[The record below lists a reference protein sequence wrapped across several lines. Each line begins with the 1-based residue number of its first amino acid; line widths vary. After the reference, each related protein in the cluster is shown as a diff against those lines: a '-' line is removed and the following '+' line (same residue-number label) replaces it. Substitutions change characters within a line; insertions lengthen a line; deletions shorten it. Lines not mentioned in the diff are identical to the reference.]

1 MCDFS
6 STPDSRGHVWPLRG
20 AYVRR
25 RHAAVSFRAPGG
37 LAKRLAKRHLVAAE
51 RFDEAGDATRRTR
64 LATERTYLAWW
75 RTGLTCLAVGFGA
88 GRLVPD
94 LSRGTNW
101 PFEAIGV
108 LFALVGVGFIAYGY
122 VRQKQVE
129 EALAR
134 ADYAPLNNRA
144 ALVFASL
151 GVLLGLATLALLL
164 VHPT

>member
-1 MCDFS
+1 
-6 STPDSRGHVWPLRG
+6 
-20 AYVRR
+20 
-25 RHAAVSFRAPGG
+25 
-37 LAKRLAKRHLVAAE
+37 VAAE

-108 LFALVGVGFIAYGY
+108 SFALVGVGFIVYGY

-129 EALAR
+129 EALVR
-134 ADYAPLNNRA
+134 AEYAPLNNRA
-144 ALVFASL
+144 AFVFASL
-151 GVLLGLATLALLL
+151 GVLLGLATLVLLL

>member
-1 MCDFS
+1 M
-6 STPDSRGHVWPLRG
+6 
-20 AYVRR
+20 
-25 RHAAVSFRAPGG
+25 
-37 LAKRLAKRHLVAAE
+37 AKRHLMAAE
-51 RFDEAGDATRRTR
+51 HFDEAGDATRRTR

-94 LSRGTNW
+94 LSQGPTW
-101 PFEAIGV
+101 PFEVIGV
-108 LFALVGVGFIAYGY
+108 SFALVGVGFIAYGY

-129 EALAR
+129 EALVR
-134 ADYAPLNNRA
+134 AEYAPLNDRA

-151 GVLLGLATLALLL
+151 GVLLGLATLVLLL

>member
-1 MCDFS
+1 V
-6 STPDSRGHVWPLRG
+6 G
-20 AYVRR
+20 
-25 RHAAVSFRAPGG
+25 
-37 LAKRLAKRHLVAAE
+37 AE

-94 LSRGTNW
+94 LSKGTNW
-101 PFEAIGV
+101 PFEVIGV
-108 LFALVGVGFIAYGY
+108 AFALVGVG
-122 VRQKQVE
+122 KQVE

-134 ADYAPLNNRA
+134 ADYAPLRDRA
-144 ALVFASL
+144 ALVFASI
-151 GVLLGLATLALLL
+151 GALLGLATLVLLV

>member
-1 MCDFS
+1 M
-6 STPDSRGHVWPLRG
+6 
-20 AYVRR
+20 
-25 RHAAVSFRAPGG
+25 
-37 LAKRLAKRHLVAAE
+37 AAE
-51 RFDEAGDATRRTR
+51 HFDEAGDATRRTR

-94 LSRGTNW
+94 LSRGPTW
-101 PFEAIGV
+101 PFEVIGV
-108 LFALVGVGFIAYGY
+108 SFALVGVGFIAYGY

-129 EALAR
+129 EALVR
-134 ADYAPLNNRA
+134 AEYAPLNDRA

-151 GVLLGLATLALLL
+151 GVLLGLATLVLLL

>member
-1 MCDFS
+1 M
-6 STPDSRGHVWPLRG
+6 TPAHALPRGIG
-20 AYVRR
+20 EAIGET
-25 RHAAVSFRAPGG
+25 AP
-37 LAKRLAKRHLVAAE
+37 VAGE

-94 LSRGTNW
+94 LSQGTNW
-101 PFEAIGV
+101 PFEVIGV
-108 LFALVGVGFIAYGY
+108 AFALVGVGFIVYGY

-129 EALAR
+129 EALVR
-134 ADYAPLNNRA
+134 ADYAPLKNRA
-144 ALVFASL
+144 ALAFASL
-151 GVLLGLATLALLL
+151 GVLLGLATLVLLI

>member
-1 MCDFS
+1 M
-6 STPDSRGHVWPLRG
+6 
-20 AYVRR
+20 
-25 RHAAVSFRAPGG
+25 
-37 LAKRLAKRHLVAAE
+37 AKRLAKRHLVATE

-94 LSRGTNW
+94 LSQGTKW
-101 PFEAIGV
+101 PFEVIGV
-108 LFALVGVGFIAYGY
+108 LFALVGVAFIAYGY

-129 EALAR
+129 EALVR
-134 ADYAPLNNRA
+134 ADYAPLNDRA

-151 GVLLGLATLALLL
+151 GVLLGLATLLLLL